1 MVSRRS
7 PSSFFALLGA
17 KSMWSSVGIVI
28 YSSHRSRPAN
38 RTVYFTGWS
47 PFNVI
52 PHYGHAHTR
61 HTCSPCLRCIQTLCL
76 REARQRRNL
85 LWKWGNIM
93 LITTS
98 VNLFLYTGLDVN
110 LWIHNGWPE
119 YDPVLTFFFFSLP
132 AFMNLYESARV
143 DVNI

>member
-1 MVSRRS
+1 
-7 PSSFFALLGA
+7 
-17 KSMWSSVGIVI
+17 
-28 YSSHRSRPAN
+28 
-38 RTVYFTGWS
+38 
-47 PFNVI
+47 
-52 PHYGHAHTR
+52 
-61 HTCSPCLRCIQTLCL
+61 
-76 REARQRRNL
+76 
-85 LWKWGNIM
+85 M